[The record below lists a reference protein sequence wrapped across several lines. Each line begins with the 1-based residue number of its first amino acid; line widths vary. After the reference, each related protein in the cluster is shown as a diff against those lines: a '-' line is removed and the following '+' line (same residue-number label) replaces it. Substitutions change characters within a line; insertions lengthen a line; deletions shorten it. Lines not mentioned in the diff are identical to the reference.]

1 MTVRYWS
8 GYERPEAKTFP
19 LLVPCMPQ
27 EKAMQIAKALDV
39 QAEDFKASN
48 GWLNSFK
55 TRNGIKAKFI
65 SGD

>member
-1 MTVRYWS
+1 
-8 GYERPEAKTFP
+8 
-19 LLVPCMPQ
+19 MPQ